1 MKKTI
6 ILLLSIISLCYAQA
20 QQNTANDIN
29 KLLCELGKQ
38 DQQVR
43 LNLNRAVQQS
53 IADSIIVY
61 AEMQAQIDFTNQQQV
76 KQIIKSGI
84 PDSLSTEAYN
94 ALFLIIDHADIKFQ
108 KRHFDTLNKLS
119 KKGYIKPSNMATLQ
133 DRMLMLQNKKQIY
146 GTQTVAKPIVIT
158 NDSTTIQMTNYVW
171 PIKHPAELES
181 RRSKVGLSTM
191 QQQKESHATYGY
203 QMIYDPT
210 ISKRNIRTLT
220 KSEKNRN

>member
-20 QQNTANDIN
+20 QQNTANDID

-43 LNLNRAVQQS
+43 LNLNRVVQQG
-53 IADSIIVY
+53 IADSIIIY

-76 KQIIKSGI
+76 KQITKSGI

-94 ALFLIIDHADIKFQ
+94 ALFLIIDHADIRFQ
-108 KRHFDTLNKLS
+108 KHHFNTLNNLS

-133 DRMLMLQNKKQIY
+133 DRMLMQQNKKQIY
-146 GTQTVAKPIVIT
+146 GTQTVTKPIVIT

-171 PIKHPAELES
+171 PVKHPTELES
-181 RRSKVGLSTM
+181 RRSKVGLNTM
-191 QQQKESHATYGY
+191 QQQKESHAGFGY

-210 ISKRNIRTLT
+210 LSKRDIQALSNSS
-220 KSEKNRN
+220 K

>member
-6 ILLLSIISLCYAQA
+6 ILLLSIINLCYAQA
-20 QQNTANDIN
+20 QQNTANDID

-43 LNLNRAVQQS
+43 LNLNRVVQQG
-53 IADSIIVY
+53 IADSIIIY
-61 AEMQAQIDFTNQQQV
+61 AEMQAQINFTNQQQV

-94 ALFLIIDHADIKFQ
+94 ALFLIIDHADIRFQ
-108 KRHFDTLNKLS
+108 KHHFNTLNNLS

-133 DRMLMLQNKKQIY
+133 DRMLMQQNKKQIY
-146 GTQTVAKPIVIT
+146 GTQTVTKPIVIT

-171 PIKHPAELES
+171 PVKHPTELES

-191 QQQKESHATYGY
+191 QQQKESHADFGY

-210 ISKRNIRTLT
+210 LSKRDIQALSNSS
-220 KSEKNRN
+220 K

>member
-20 QQNTANDIN
+20 QQNTANDID

-43 LNLNRAVQQS
+43 LNLNRVVQQG
-53 IADSIIVY
+53 IADSIIIY

-94 ALFLIIDHADIKFQ
+94 ALFLIIDHADIRFQ
-108 KRHFDTLNKLS
+108 KHHFNTLNNLS

-146 GTQTVAKPIVIT
+146 GTQTVTKPIVIT
-158 NDSTTIQMTNYVW
+158 NDSTTIQMINYVW
-171 PIKHPAELES
+171 PVKHPTELES
-181 RRSKVGLSTM
+181 RRSKVGLNTM
-191 QQQKESHATYGY
+191 QQQKESHADFGY

-210 ISKRNIRTLT
+210 LSKRDIQALSNSS
-220 KSEKNRN
+220 K

>member
-94 ALFLIIDHADIKFQ
+94 ALFLIIDHADF
-108 KRHFDTLNKLS
+108 
-119 KKGYIKPSNMATLQ
+119 
-133 DRMLMLQNKKQIY
+133 
-146 GTQTVAKPIVIT
+146 
-158 NDSTTIQMTNYVW
+158 
-171 PIKHPAELES
+171 
-181 RRSKVGLSTM
+181 
-191 QQQKESHATYGY
+191 GY

-210 ISKRNIRTLT
+210 LSKRDIQALSNSS
-220 KSEKNRN
+220 K

>member
-6 ILLLSIISLCYAQA
+6 ILLLSIINLCYAQA
-20 QQNTANDIN
+20 QQNTANDID

-43 LNLNRAVQQS
+43 LNLNRVVQQG
-53 IADSIIVY
+53 IADSIIIY

-94 ALFLIIDHADIKFQ
+94 ALFLIIDHADIRFQ
-108 KRHFDTLNKLS
+108 KHHFNTLNNLS

-133 DRMLMLQNKKQIY
+133 DRMLMQQNKKQIY
-146 GTQTVAKPIVIT
+146 GTQTVTKPIVIT

-171 PIKHPAELES
+171 PVKYPTELES

-191 QQQKESHATYGY
+191 QQQKESHADFGY

-210 ISKRNIRTLT
+210 LSKRDIQALSNSS
-220 KSEKNRN
+220 K

>member
-6 ILLLSIISLCYAQA
+6 ILLLSIISFCHVSA
-20 QQNTANDIN
+20 QQNTTTNDIN

-43 LNLNRAVQQS
+43 INLNRAVQQS

-84 PDSLSTEAYN
+84 PYSLSTEAYN

-108 KRHFDTLNKLS
+108 KRHFDTLNNLS
-119 KKGYIKPSNMATLQ
+119 KKGHIKPSNMATLQ
-133 DRMLMLQNKKQIY
+133 DRMLMQQNKKQIY
-146 GTQTVAKPIVIT
+146 GTQTVTKPIVIT
-158 NDSTTIQMTNYVW
+158 NDSATIQMTNYVW

-210 ISKRNIRTLT
+210 ISKRNIRAIT
-220 KSEKNRN
+220 KSEKK